1 MTVIKLIESLSKFFD
16 LQDDLSVLL
25 SSGSL
30 ENETEKG
37 KAEFYKIVLSI
48 NNTCEYLASFE
59 KFCLLN
65 SEQVAVENGEINLSL
80 LQNRFYKLI
89 KLTNVIDKRLKC
101 DLTNKKLILKD
112 KSVSLA
118 NIVYSY
124 LPSVVSNPNDNI
136 DINLSITNKTFLMG
150 VMANYCFVCGLFDD
164 GFMYQEIFEKEL
176 SEIGSKK
183 IKGFVMPN
191 HKRWE

>member
-1 MTVIKLIESLSKFFD
+1 M
-16 LQDDLSVLL
+16 
-25 SSGSL
+25 
-30 ENETEKG
+30 
-37 KAEFYKIVLSI
+37 
-48 NNTCEYLASFE
+48 
-59 KFCLLN
+59 
-65 SEQVAVENGEINLSL
+65 
-80 LQNRFYKLI
+80 
-89 KLTNVIDKRLKC
+89 
-101 DLTNKKLILKD
+101 
-112 KSVSLA
+112 
-118 NIVYSY
+118 YSY